1 MLKIWIVCFVI
12 VNFKKIDVSKFKT
25 SKVKSMENMFYNCL
39 SLKNLDVSKF
49 DIRYV
54 VDMRNMFEKCR
65 NISYL
70 DLVI

>member
-1 MLKIWIVCFVI
+1 
-12 VNFKKIDVSKFKT
+12 
-25 SKVKSMENMFYNCL
+25 MFYNCL